1 LSGAFSYYFLQG
13 TNSKAEP
20 ALCRGKREWYTKVIT
35 SQTVKKQLN
44 NFAFIDNTNVHKGV
58 AMLGWKLDW
67 LRFRKLLAERY
78 SITRAYMFIGYIDG
92 NQDMYRDFQ
101 SMGYVLILKPTL
113 PNKDGEVKGN
123 CDAELVLQAM
133 IDLNEYDKAAIVTGD
148 GDFQCLVKH
157 LRKIGK
163 LGYVISPNRKWC
175 SILLKRE
182 ARKNHVFIEEMQSRL
197 ELK

>member
-1 LSGAFSYYFLQG
+1 ML
-13 TNSKAEP
+13 
-20 ALCRGKREWYTKVIT
+20 
-35 SQTVKKQLN
+35 KQEK
-44 NFAFIDNTNVHKGV
+44 NFAFIDNTNLHKGV
-58 AMLGWKLDW
+58 GMLGWKLD
-67 LRFRKLLAERY
+67 LVKFRKLLKERY
-78 SITRAYMFIGYIDG
+78 AVTRAYMFIGYIEG

-101 SMGYVLILKPTL
+101 NMGYTLIFKPTL
-113 PNKDGEVKGN
+113 PNYSGEVKGN

-133 IDLNEYDKAAIVTGD
+133 IDLNEYAKAIIITGD
-148 GDFQCLVKH
+148 GDFQCLVKY

-182 ARKNHVFIEEMQSRL
+182 ARGNHIFIEEMQSRL

>member
-1 LSGAFSYYFLQG
+1 M
-13 TNSKAEP
+13 
-20 ALCRGKREWYTKVIT
+20 REDK
-35 SQTVKKQLN
+35 N
-44 NFAFIDNTNVHKGV
+44 NFAFIDNTNIHKGIE
-58 AMLGWKLDW
+58 MLGWKLD
-67 LRFRKLLAERY
+67 LVKFRKLLRERY
-78 SITRAYMFIGYIDG
+78 GVKRAYMFIGYIAG

-101 SMGYVLILKPTL
+101 NMGYTLIFKPTL
-113 PNKDGEVKGN
+113 PNKAGKIKGN

-133 IDLNEYDKAAIVTGD
+133 IDLNNYDNAVIVTGD

-182 ARKNHVFIEEMQSRL
+182 ARGSHVFIEEMRLRL

>member
-1 LSGAFSYYFLQG
+1 MNLKNAMH
-13 TNSKAEP
+13 
-20 ALCRGKREWYTKVIT
+20 
-35 SQTVKKQLN
+35 KKEN
-44 NFAFIDNTNVHKGV
+44 NFAFIDNTNVHKGIQ
-58 AMLGWKLDW
+58 MLGWKLD
-67 LRFRKLLAERY
+67 LIKFRKLLAERY
-78 SITRAYMFIGYIDG
+78 GVTRAYMFIGYLAG

-101 SMGYVLILKPTL
+101 NMGYTLIFKPTL

-123 CDAELVLQAM
+123 CDAELVLQVM
-133 IDLNEYDKAAIVTGD
+133 IDLNGYEKAVIVTGD

-157 LRKIGK
+157 LRKMGK

-182 ARKNHVFIEEMQSRL
+182 ARQNHVFIEEMRLKL

>member
-1 LSGAFSYYFLQG
+1 MHK
-13 TNSKAEP
+13 NE
-20 ALCRGKREWYTKVIT
+20 
-35 SQTVKKQLN
+35 N

-58 AMLGWKLDW
+58 EMLGWTLD
-67 LRFRKLLAERY
+67 LVRFRKLLRERY
-78 SITRAYMFIGYIDG
+78 GVARAYMFIGYISG

-101 SMGYVLILKPTL
+101 NMGYTLIFKPTL
-113 PNKDGEVKGN
+113 PIQSGEVKGN

-133 IDLNEYDKAAIVTGD
+133 IDLNSYDKAVIVTGD
-148 GDFQCLVKH
+148 GDFQCLIKH

-182 ARKNHVFIEEMQSRL
+182 ARGNHVFIEEMRSKL

>member
-1 LSGAFSYYFLQG
+1 
-13 TNSKAEP
+13 
-20 ALCRGKREWYTKVIT
+20 
-35 SQTVKKQLN
+35 
-44 NFAFIDNTNVHKGV
+44 
-58 AMLGWKLDW
+58 MLGWRLD
-67 LRFRKLLAERY
+67 LVKFRKLLDERY
-78 SITRAYMFIGYIDG
+78 GVTKAYMFIGYIAG

-101 SMGYVLILKPTL
+101 NMGYTLIFKPTL
-113 PNKDGEVKGN
+113 PTKNGQVKGN

-133 IDLNEYDKAAIVTGD
+133 IDLEVYDRAVIVTGD

-163 LGYVISPNRKWC
+163 LGYVISPNRQWC

-182 ARKNHVFIEEMQSRL
+182 ARGNHVFIEEMRSKL

>member
-1 LSGAFSYYFLQG
+1 MY
-13 TNSKAEP
+13 
-20 ALCRGKREWYTKVIT
+20 
-35 SQTVKKQLN
+35 KQEN

-58 AMLGWKLDW
+58 EMLGWKLD
-67 LRFRKLLAERY
+67 LEKFRKLLKERY
-78 SITRAYMFIGYIDG
+78 GAVRAYMFVGYIAG

-101 SMGYVLILKPTL
+101 NMGYTLIFKPTL
-113 PNKDGEVKGN
+113 PNKDGEIKGN

-133 IDLNEYDKAAIVTGD
+133 IDLDNYNHAIIITGD

-157 LRKIGK
+157 LRKINK

-182 ARKNHVFIEEMQSRL
+182 ARGQHVFIEEMRSKLDR
-197 ELK
+197 K

>member
-1 LSGAFSYYFLQG
+1 ML
-13 TNSKAEP
+13 E
-20 ALCRGKREWYTKVIT
+20 
-35 SQTVKKQLN
+35 N
-44 NFAFIDNTNVHKGV
+44 NFAFIDNTNLHKGV
-58 AMLGWKLDW
+58 KMLGWKLD
-67 LRFRKLLAERY
+67 LAKFRKLLKERY
-78 SITRAYMFIGYIDG
+78 GVTRAYMFIGYMHG

-101 SMGYVLILKPTL
+101 NMGYVLIFKPTL
-113 PNKDGEVKGN
+113 PNSNGEIKGN

-133 IDLNEYDKAAIVTGD
+133 IDLNDYDKAIIVTGD

-163 LGYVISPNRKWC
+163 LGYVISPNKQWC

-182 ARKNHVFIEEMQSRL
+182 ARAHHVFIEEMRSKL

>member
-1 LSGAFSYYFLQG
+1 MQ
-13 TNSKAEP
+13 
-20 ALCRGKREWYTKVIT
+20 
-35 SQTVKKQLN
+35 KQEN
-44 NFAFIDNTNVHKGV
+44 NYAFIDNTNIHKGV

-67 LRFRKLLAERY
+67 MKFRRLLKERY
-78 SITRAYMFIGYIDG
+78 NTTQAYMFMGYIEG

-101 SMGYVLILKPTL
+101 KMGYTLIFKPTL
-113 PNKDGEVKGN
+113 PNKDGITKGN

-133 IDLNEYDKAAIVTGD
+133 IDLNDYDKAVIVTGD

-157 LRKIGK
+157 LRKVGK
-163 LGYVISPNRKWC
+163 LAYVVSPNRKWC

-182 ARKNHVFIEEMQSRL
+182 ARENHVFIEEMRSKL